1 MSSSNTQSTSLSDI
15 GRFYKQINDF
25 KEKLVTI
32 LSQFNKDD
40 EITTLHK
47 YYDKLIILKK
57 INPRSPIEIFYEH
70 IVQPFATQ
78 ILTRNDEFF
87 LGKLTSDN
95 IMETFQ
101 NVANDEIT
109 PHNILLIS
117 HIRDIWTEL
126 HPNIKKNI
134 WDYVQIIC
142 LLAEKV
148 TNNNILSSTRLLLIK
163 NGILK

>member
-1 MSSSNTQSTSLSDI
+1 MSSSTSLSDI

-40 EITTLHK
+40 EIATLHK
-47 YYDKLIILKK
+47 YYDKLLLLKK
-57 INPRSPIEIFYEH
+57 INPRPPIEIFYEH
-70 IVQPFATQ
+70 IVQQFATQ

-87 LGKLTSDN
+87 LYKLTDDN
-95 IMETFQ
+95 IVGTFK
-101 NVANDEIT
+101 NATNDEIT
-109 PHNILLIS
+109 PQNILLIS

-148 TNNNILSSTRLLLIK
+148 TNNNILSNTRLLLVK
-163 NGILK
+163 SGTLK